1 MSNVNIFLESFTES
15 RKVSLLLPNEIS
27 NEVKIIGSFVY
38 PTSGPHIRP
47 PAPIKFLLP

>member
-27 NEVKIIGSFVY
+27 NEVKIIESFVY
-38 PTSGPHIRP
+38 AAPRP
-47 PAPIKFLLP
+47 P